1 MSDATH
7 TELLAGLTCQVWPLT
22 VQPAAGLVLL
32 LHGLGGDERS
42 MAVFRP
48 AFPSHLL
55 VVSPRAPFAALPS
68 GNSWYAQTRDPAW
81 PALEEF
87 ADSNARI
94 AALVDALRERGH
106 PAHPLLIVGFSQGA
120 AAGAA
125 FAFQHRPKLDGLA
138 LLAGFV
144 PHPSGPARVDQPLSG
159 LPTFVASGALDTTV
173 PPEKAMQAI
182 ELLSKAGAS
191 LTTCD
196 APIAHKVSAQCVRAL
211 RAWAGSLVDN
221 VSKSS
226 GQTRESL

>member
-1 MSDATH
+1 MD
-7 TELLAGLTCQVWPLT
+7 
-22 VQPAAGLVLL
+22 
-32 LHGLGGDERS
+32 
-42 MAVFRP
+42 VFRP
-48 AFPSHLL
+48 ALPDRLL
-55 VVSPRAPFAALPS
+55 VVSPRAPFLVLPD
-68 GNSWYAQTRDPAW
+68 GPSWHARLASHTW
-81 PALEEF
+81 PRLEEF
-87 ADSNARI
+87 EDSCAHI